1 MKILSIGNSFS
12 QDAQR
17 YLHALAA
24 REGES
29 LTCVNLYIGGC
40 SLKTHWEN
48 AQDDR
53 PLYSY
58 ERNGETVFLDT
69 EGHAPRFC
77 SIGEALAEG
86 GWDVVTLQQCSNDS
100 GKYETYQPYLTQ
112 LSAYVRARAPQAK
125 QWIHETWAYETDS
138 VHSAFPDYG
147 CSQQTMYQR
156 LKDAYAQASAAIHAP
171 LIPAGDVIQ
180 ALRALPAFDYAHGGP
195 SLCRDGFHMSLT
207 LGRYALAAVWYAAL
221 TGEAPQADFAP
232 EGSPAADA
240 ERRALIR
247 RVVAQQVLLDKAAR

>member
-24 REGES
+24 QEGES

-48 AQDDR
+48 AEDDK

-58 ERNGETVFLDT
+58 ERNGAPVFLDG
-69 EGHAPRFC
+69 EGGRPRYC
-77 SIGEALAEG
+77 SIRAALEEG
-86 GWDVVTLQQCSNDS
+86 GWDAVTLQQCSHDS
-100 GKYETYQPYLTQ
+100 GKYETYQPYLTR
-112 LSAYVRARAPQAK
+112 LSGYVRQYAPQAK
-125 QWIHETWAYETDS
+125 QWLHQTWAYETDS
-138 VHSAFPDYG
+138 THSAFPDYG
-147 CSQQTMYQR
+147 RSQQAMYQR
-156 LKDAYAQASAAIHAP
+156 LKAAYALASASIGAP
-171 LIPAGDVIQ
+171 LIPAGDMIQ

-221 TGEAPQADFAP
+221 TGKAPQADFVP
-232 EGSPAADA
+232 EGSQPGDDA
-240 ERRALIR
+240 RRALIR
-247 RVVAQQVLLDKAAR
+247 RTAAQLVLPERGAR